1 VTVPGGIY
9 QYAMP
14 THVIFGPGAISH
26 ASKVAGNEDSRV
38 LVVCSP
44 SMRRL
49 RIADRIMDDIGHGR
63 AVLFDG
69 AIPYPTPDLVD
80 HVVEICQNGRCDVV
94 VAVGGGS
101 TLDLGKSVA
110 ALAPTT
116 GRTIDYL
123 AGDASLEAPGLPYV
137 AVPTTAGTG
146 SEVTPWATI
155 WDKDA
160 RRKHS
165 LEHQTMFPSHAI
177 VDPELTMSLS
187 PAMTATSGIDALT
200 QAVEA
205 YWSKRSQPISDL
217 YALGA
222 ISRIM
227 SNLEDAHKNGQP
239 EARTAMAEGSLM
251 SGLAFSNTKT
261 TICHSLSYPMTALF
275 GVSHGQAVSIT
286 LPAFLL
292 SNAHAIRAKV
302 PRLLEAL
309 GAGSIEDAA
318 SRIRALMTSV
328 GLAVRL
334 NDLGIGDR
342 EIETILD
349 QGFYADRADNNPK
362 PVTIQ
367 DAREILRGIR

>member
-1 VTVPGGIY
+1 
-9 QYAMP
+9 
-14 THVIFGPGAISH
+14 
-26 ASKVAGNEDSRV
+26 
-38 LVVCSP
+38 
-44 SMRRL
+44 
-49 RIADRIMDDIGHGR
+49 
-63 AVLFDG
+63 
-69 AIPYPTPDLVD
+69 
-80 HVVEICQNGRCDVV
+80 
-94 VAVGGGS
+94 
-101 TLDLGKSVA
+101 
-110 ALAPTT
+110 
-116 GRTIDYL
+116 
-123 AGDASLEAPGLPYV
+123 
-137 AVPTTAGTG
+137 
-146 SEVTPWATI
+146 
-155 WDKDA
+155 
-160 RRKHS
+160 
-165 LEHQTMFPSHAI
+165 
-177 VDPELTMSLS
+177 
-187 PAMTATSGIDALT
+187 MTATSGIDALT